1 MTLRFPQQRG
11 SVGGELGPGK
21 MWGGGAP
28 SPAPSQPG
36 QLSLC
41 GSFSA
46 FESGGGSYYW
56 LQMTFASIYLL
67 HFDFAFNFRS
77 IHGVCAT

>member
-1 MTLRFPQQRG
+1 MTLRASSNVGQREW
-11 SVGGELGPGK
+11 SWRPGRE
-21 MWGGGAP
+21 GAGGAQ
-28 SPAPSQPG
+28 SPVPSQPG
-36 QLSLC
+36 QLSLR